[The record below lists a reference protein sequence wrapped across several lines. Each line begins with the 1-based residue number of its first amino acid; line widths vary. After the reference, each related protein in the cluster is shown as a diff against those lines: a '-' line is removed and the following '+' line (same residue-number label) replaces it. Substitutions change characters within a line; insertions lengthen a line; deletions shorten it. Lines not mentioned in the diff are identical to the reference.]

1 MDDFQGACGGA
12 TSAALY
18 TCLGLRLRLRMGM
31 LSMDMHDSVGE
42 PSPSLS
48 ACAVTYF
55 VDMSCLC
62 YVMQRMG
69 QQHAGRYMIVKRGDS
84 LTSCADR

>member
-1 MDDFQGACGGA
+1 MEDFQGACGGA

-48 ACAVTYF
+48 ACEVTNSLYQR
-55 VDMSCLC
+55 LC
-62 YVMQRMG
+62 GAQGSSMQG
-69 QQHAGRYMIVKRGDS
+69 QTLQQDRHHS
-84 LTSCADR
+84 LAEVLSTGT